1 MNAMDIMIATVCCI
15 VFMVIVRLIL
25 DVDGKDKTIKRS
37 DMKPLTKEAQQ
48 AKESCKNM
56 GIKDGYQN
64 CWVVNFQTHPTEI
77 ESRSTCSS
85 VVLATGYGIK
95 RYDPRTDTH
104 HFEADE
110 DATGRPIPYNSYWEA
125 LSQLGIRF

>member
-1 MNAMDIMIATVCCI
+1 
-15 VFMVIVRLIL
+15 
-25 DVDGKDKTIKRS
+25 
-37 DMKPLTKEAQQ
+37 MKALTKEAQQ

-95 RYDPRTDTH
+95 RYDSRTDTH

-125 LSQLGIRF
+125 LSHLGIRF